1 MAGTAKEPRFA
12 VRVEERW
19 LSDDL
24 EHASDAGN
32 AALGPAIEELQS
44 EGVAA
49 DSLRPC
55 EDDGRDGTQLGGCTK
70 LYIPEPAGQWGAV
83 FTIDREA
90 SKVALVVLAVGERHP
105 SAPGR
110 PSVYEVAD
118 RRLHSSG

>member
-1 MAGTAKEPRFA
+1 MAGPAKEMRFA

-19 LSDDL
+19 LSADL
-24 EHASDAGN
+24 EHASEAGST
-32 AALGPAIEELQS
+32 AMEPAIEELQS

-55 EDDGRDGTQLGGCTK
+55 EKEGRDGTRLGGCTK
-70 LYIPEPAGQWGAV
+70 LYIPQPDGQWGAV

-90 SKVALVVLAVGERHP
+90 SRVALVVLAVGERHP

-118 RRLHSSG
+118 RRLHSSD

>member
-1 MAGTAKEPRFA
+1 VAGAAKKPRFA

-24 EHASDAGN
+24 EHASEAGS
-32 AALGPAIEELQS
+32 AAIGSATRKLQN

-55 EDDGRDGTQLGGCTK
+55 EADARDGTRLGGCTK
-70 LYIPEPAGQWGAV
+70 LYIPQPDGRWGAV
-83 FTIDREA
+83 FTIDQEA

-118 RRLHSSG
+118 RRLHSSD

>member
-1 MAGTAKEPRFA
+1 VAGAAKEPRFA

-24 EHASDAGN
+24 EHASDAGS
-32 AALGPAIEELQS
+32 AAIGPGIERLQS

-55 EDDGRDGTQLGGCTK
+55 EDEGRDGTRLGGCTK
-70 LYIPEPAGQWGAV
+70 LYIPQSDGQWGAV
-83 FTIDREA
+83 FTIDREM

-105 SAPGR
+105 SAPG
-110 PSVYEVAD
+110 
-118 RRLHSSG
+118 